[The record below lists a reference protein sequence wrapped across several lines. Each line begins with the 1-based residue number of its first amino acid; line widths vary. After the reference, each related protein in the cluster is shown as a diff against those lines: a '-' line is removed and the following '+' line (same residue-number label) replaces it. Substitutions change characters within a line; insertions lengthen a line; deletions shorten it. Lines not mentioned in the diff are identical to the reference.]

1 MQLLR
6 LWLVKANHHPIGPA
20 RAQPH
25 REEDQGLEMRPAAK
39 KLARPPTS
47 TAREANTQ
55 PPTSPPRRPAMRL
68 RLPRAVATLAA
79 TTITTTRPTLWPP
92 PMLAALQP
100 RQRSQLLWQLEQQ
113 LLRPDPSKNSSE
125 ISSVVDFVC
134 WWPPLQTTELGKK
147 KCCNSSTKWSICKA
161 DLAKQK
167 CLGYEERKMIFIDPP
182 QLLFLLIKK
191 SNLSDYSL
199 VSTLF

>member
-147 KCCNSSTKWSICKA
+147 NVATQVPS
-161 DLAKQK
+161 DQFAKRTLQSK
-167 CLGYEERKMIFIDPP
+167 NVLDMKKERW
-182 QLLFLLIKK
+182 FLLIPP
-191 SNLSDYSL
+191 SYYSCLSRSQI
-199 VSTLF
+199 SRTTA